1 MDERVPPDDPSR
13 LYGETWVFE
22 SIVGAIPGV
31 DVSERRALAIQFL
44 LFEAIVV
51 AVSVLFD
58 RPNAVFPGTAAVLV
72 ATAGSALMLD
82 VGRRIR
88 TANLPREYRQLLF
101 STSIEVVLGVV
112 GYAVVLT
119 VLFVYQPRH
128 GPTLLE
134 SVLGPTVPLL
144 PAFLFFMI
152 LWDIA
157 YRIGTGWWIALLAV
171 WRSMRWSVEDQIA
184 SEVRAID
191 RRNAVFG
198 AVQLV
203 LLPFVL
209 EYHILAILLVG
220 HVLAVLG
227 VLAVARLKTA
237 VSGT

>member
-1 MDERVPPDDPSR
+1 MDERVPPDDLSR
-13 LYGETWVFE
+13 LYGETWAFE

-31 DVSERRALAIQFL
+31 EVSDRRALLVQFA

-51 AVSVLFD
+51 AVSVAFG
-58 RPNAVFPGTAAVLV
+58 RPGALLPGTAAVVV
-72 ATAGSALMLD
+72 ATAGSAFMLD
-82 VGRRIR
+82 IGRRVR
-88 TANLPREYRQLLF
+88 AADLPRAYRQLLF

-119 VLFVYQPRH
+119 VVFVYQPRQ

-134 SVLGPTVPLL
+134 SVLGPTVPML
-144 PAFLFFMI
+144 PAFLFFVV

-157 YRIGTGWWIALLAV
+157 YRVGTGWWIALLAL
-171 WRSMRWSVEDQIA
+171 WRSMRWDVGDRAA
-184 SEVRAID
+184 SDVRAID

-198 AVQLV
+198 TVQLV

-209 EYHILAILLVG
+209 EHRLLAVLLVG

-227 VLAVARLKTA
+227 VLAVARVKTEFTA
-237 VSGT
+237 T